1 MKAQSLSVVLS
12 VSGLLLVGGLLQ
24 GADKKVATE
33 ANRETVA
40 KPLSEKERRKR
51 EEKLRKELEGP
62 YRRWLNEDVG

>member
-62 YRRWLNEDVG
+62 